1 MKATRQG
8 AVLAGVLV
16 ALAPMLV
23 CAPAGAE
30 VKTRVRAD
38 GTVEI
43 YNDGPSPALRERPLR
58 LKPIPRTDYGDW
70 IREHAGRHG
79 VDPRLVQ
86 AIVQVESDY
95 NARARSRKGAVGLMQ
110 LMPGTARQVQVDNRY
125 NAEQNIRGGVAY
137 LRKMIDLFAGR
148 LDLAIAAYNAGPGAV
163 QRHNGVP
170 PYAETRDYVDR
181 VLTLYRGSSMMI
193 SFGGGGGAP
202 QLNGLAQAVV
212 PSPLQL
218 ALAGGLLRAPAQPVP
233 AAVPAAPAEPVAI
246 ATIAATT
253 TPGVAARAEAA
264 AADQLAMPVAA
275 LPESAPVAMPAAVAP
290 GPVVPA
296 TLPVASEPAPV
307 QPATGG

>member
-8 AVLAGVLV
+8 AVLACALV
-16 ALAPMLV
+16 ALASALV
-23 CAPAGAE
+23 SAPAGAE

-43 YNDGPSPALRERPLR
+43 YNDGPSAALRERPLR
-58 LKPIPRTDYGDW
+58 LKPVPRTDYGDW

-110 LMPGTARQVQVDNRY
+110 LMPATARQVQVDNRY

-137 LRKMIDLFAGR
+137 LRKMIDLFSGR

-163 QRHNGVP
+163 QRHNGIP

-202 QLNGLAQAVV
+202 QLNGLAQSAV

-218 ALAGGLLRAPAQPVP
+218 ALAGGLIRAPAQPLP
-233 AAVPAAPAEPVAI
+233 AAAPAQAEAPVAM
-246 ATIAATT
+246 AT
-253 TPGVAARAEAA
+253 VAAVTVPATAG
-264 AADQLAMPVAA
+264 
-275 LPESAPVAMPAAVAP
+275 PVAMPAAPPPAASAPVASPAAVVP
-290 GPVVPA
+290 GPVVPVA
-296 TLPVASEPAPV
+296 LPVASEPAPM